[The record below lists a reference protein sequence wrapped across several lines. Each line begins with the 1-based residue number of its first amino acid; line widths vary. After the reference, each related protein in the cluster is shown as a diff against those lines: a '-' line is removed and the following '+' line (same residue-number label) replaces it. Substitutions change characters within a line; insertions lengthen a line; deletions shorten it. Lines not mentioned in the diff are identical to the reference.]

1 MVGLAR
7 LIRPQC
13 VKSSGDSTG
22 TDCGR
27 QTVYARPTAAIT
39 PALVV
44 VADPRRQP
52 VLSLGE
58 KIREMQASAEKYAD
72 AAKQLEVGA
81 KHRTSKQAAA
91 RWPEAEFAL
100 QPE

>member
-7 LIRPQC
+7 LIRPQR

-27 QTVYARPTAAIT
+27 PTVYARLTAAIT
-39 PALVV
+39 PALVRG
-44 VADPRRQP
+44 ADPRRQP

-81 KHRTSKQAAA
+81 KHKPTKQTAAL
-91 RWPEAEFAL
+91 WP
-100 QPE
+100 